1 MSEIEKL
8 DQNLDN
14 IVQGLDDADK
24 MLQVLFDEQN
34 IDKLAENI
42 SLGQYAELN
51 NALAYHANSLY
62 FMFLK
67 TNGFPVKEHKIN
79 QELARVKTYMQK
91 VKAGVEQKKIE
102 EVYSKNPKQV
112 NTDVLHRVIKST
124 ESHNQRVLEQQ
135 AKEWQDNQDK
145 MELESASI
153 QNTQKPQKKL
163 HRGAL
168 LPTGSHLNWKD
179 QINEILK

>member
-14 IVQGLDDADK
+14 MLQGLDDADK

-67 TNGFPVKEHKIN
+67 ANGFPVKDHKIN
-79 QELARVKTYMQK
+79 QEL
-91 VKAGVEQKKIE
+91 
-102 EVYSKNPKQV
+102 VYFLSFI
-112 NTDVLHRVIKST
+112 LS
-124 ESHNQRVLEQQ
+124 SYF
-135 AKEWQDNQDK
+135 
-145 MELESASI
+145 
-153 QNTQKPQKKL
+153 
-163 HRGAL
+163 
-168 LPTGSHLNWKD
+168 LN
-179 QINEILK
+179 